1 MKLLLIIN
9 IHLANESTSQCGIPA
24 YRDEKQKK
32 KRKKKGCKDK
42 GMHGMWF
49 LLQQKK
55 TYEKMSKN
63 DWFCSSS
70 YLFLVDN
77 VTNAFCYYSKTSIK

>member
-49 LLQQKK
+49 LL
-55 TYEKMSKN
+55 
-63 DWFCSSS
+63 
-70 YLFLVDN
+70 
-77 VTNAFCYYSKTSIK
+77 